1 MKLESRAAKLTL
13 CGLMAALTAAGAF
26 IRLPV
31 AYVPVT
37 LQTLFVL
44 LSGSILPAPYAAGA
58 QCAYLLCGLAG
69 LPVFTSGG
77 GPVAVMHPT
86 FGYLIS
92 FPIAAVVAS
101 RINHKTDS
109 GKNGKLDFSWKRSIL
124 ANSAAVVIIFTIGV
138 IYLFLNLN
146 LITKTGITIYS
157 ALWFGLLVFIPGE
170 VVKIFLASY
179 ITKKLSVV

>member
-1 MKLESRAAKLTL
+1 
-13 CGLMAALTAAGAF
+13 MAALTAAGAF
-26 IRLPV
+26 IRLPI
-31 AYVPVT
+31 AFVPVT

-44 LSGSILPAPYAAGA
+44 LSGSILPASYAAGA
-58 QCAYLLCGLAG
+58 QCAYLLIGLAG

-92 FPIAAVVAS
+92 FPIAAVVVS
-101 RINHKTDS
+101 QIIHKTDR
-109 GKNGKLDFSWKRSIL
+109 NGKRGFSWKRSIL

-138 IYLFLNLN
+138 LYLFLNLN

-179 ITKKLSVV
+179 ITKKLSVVY